1 MIALRQAWRAA
12 EPRGWSVSQR
22 VSWGQGAEGLAQALS
37 GAWLIFI
44 MSSIQALP
52 RTLMD
57 VFNFS
62 LRAGGRPRWTQR
74 PKCRSAHSHRP
85 DFCGM
90 SSAWPARCLS
100 CQAPNCGKP
109 CVSQDW
115 LVTLLASS
123 SEGALSTSWKRKSNR
138 GLRLLC
144 SPPPGASVQWD
155 QCCPLLAWLVF
166 AGPPFPRRGA
176 MCSGDRFHE
185 GGRAIIKSDQHKIRV
200 LMICGKCWREEK
212 RAYKENFSDLMCIW
226 ITWRSC

>member
-52 RTLMD
+52 RTFMD

-62 LRAGGRPRWTQR
+62 LRAGGRPHWTQR

-123 SEGALSTSWKRKSNR
+123 SEGALSTSMEAEVKPWPETALLSSSWS
-138 GLRLLC
+138 LRPVRSVL
-144 SPPPGASVQWD
+144 PPPRTY
-155 QCCPLLAWLVF
+155 LLQRSYRAVSNM
-166 AGPPFPRRGA
+166 RTS
-176 MCSGDRFHE
+176 CS
-185 GGRAIIKSDQHKIRV
+185 
-200 LMICGKCWREEK
+200 
-212 RAYKENFSDLMCIW
+212 
-226 ITWRSC
+226 